1 MYQHANK
8 GQFPQKNFVLGVVE
22 SKTFL
27 ITMSSN
33 NLNRKSKKKK
43 NIFVKCAFANEI
55 VKVTVSPPCTLCF
68 HVYDSD

>member
-43 NIFVKCAFANEI
+43 TFLWSARLPTK
-55 VKVTVSPPCTLCF
+55 
-68 HVYDSD
+68 

>member
-27 ITMSSN
+27 TTMSSN
-33 NLNRKSKKKK
+33 NLNRKSEKK
-43 NIFVKCAFANEI
+43 NIFVKCTFANET
-55 VKVTVSPPCTLCF
+55 VKVRVSPPCTLCF

>member
-22 SKTFL
+22 S
-27 ITMSSN
+27 
-33 NLNRKSKKKK
+33 NLNRKSKKK
-43 NIFVKCAFANEI
+43 NIFVKCAFANET
-55 VKVTVSPPCTLCF
+55 VKVRVSPPCTLCF

>member
-43 NIFVKCAFANEI
+43 TF
-55 VKVTVSPPCTLCF
+55 L
-68 HVYDSD
+68 

>member
-22 SKTFL
+22 S
-27 ITMSSN
+27 

-43 NIFVKCAFANEI
+43 HFCEVRVCQRN
-55 VKVTVSPPCTLCF
+55 S
-68 HVYDSD
+68 